1 MSNRLTLKETT
12 EKVLVT
18 SIMHLDQFIALSF
31 STFIVELFNL
41 KSNSNDF

>member
-1 MSNRLTLKETT
+1 MSNRLTLKETS
-12 EKVLVT
+12 EQVLVT
-18 SIMHLDQFIALSF
+18 SIMHLDQFIALNF

>member
-18 SIMHLDQFIALSF
+18 SIMQLDQFIALSF